1 MTDGTFRVRVADPV
15 RDAERVADI
24 YRYYVDDTD
33 ISFEEVAP
41 SVDEIRSR
49 MDAVLAWTPWL
60 VAAAVGGGESES
72 DHVIGYAYAS
82 RHRER
87 AGYRWSVDISV
98 YIDREWHRRGVGRAL
113 YADLLPILRRQ
124 GMVNVY
130 AGIAVPNPG
139 SVALHESLGM
149 KQVALYEQV
158 GYKFGTWPDVAWFA
172 LRLNEPTE
180 KPSEPIP
187 FPELRPDSR

>member
-1 MTDGTFRVRVADPV
+1 MADAGYRVRVADPAL
-15 RDAERVADI
+15 DAERVADI
-24 YRYYVDDTD
+24 YRYYVEDTD

-41 SVDEIRSR
+41 SVDEMRGR
-49 MDAVLAWTPWL
+49 MEAVLAWTPWL
-60 VAAAVGGGESES
+60 VAVETES

-98 YIDREWHRRGVGRAL
+98 YIDCEWHRRGVGRAL
-113 YADLLPILRRQ
+113 YAELIPILRRQ

-139 SVALHESLGM
+139 SVGLHESLGM
-149 KQVALYEQV
+149 KQIAMYEQV

-172 LRLNEPTE
+172 LRLNEPTSE
-180 KPSEPIP
+180 PAEPIP
-187 FPELRPDSR
+187 YPELPDLA

>member
-1 MTDGTFRVRVADPV
+1 MTDASLRIRVADPL
-15 RDAERVADI
+15 RDADRVADI
-24 YRYYVDDTD
+24 YRYYVEDTD

-41 SVDEIRSR
+41 SVDEIRTR
-49 MDAVLAWTPWL
+49 MQAVLEWTPWL
-60 VAAAVGGGESES
+60 VAETVDGGGSES

-113 YADLLPILRRQ
+113 YAELIPILRRQ
-124 GMVNVY
+124 RMVNVY

-180 KPSEPIP
+180 NPSEPIP
-187 FPELRPDSR
+187 FPELRPAAR

>member
-1 MTDGTFRVRVADPV
+1 MGEAEFRVRVADPAL
-15 RDAERVADI
+15 DAQRVADI
-24 YRYYVDDTD
+24 YRYYVEDTD

-41 SVDEIRSR
+41 SAPEMRGR
-49 MDAVLAWTPWL
+49 MEAVLAWTPWL
-60 VAAAVGGGESES
+60 VAEDIES
-72 DHVIGYAYAS
+72 DRVIGYAYAS

-98 YIDREWHRRGVGRAL
+98 YIDRVWHRRGVGRAL
-113 YADLLPILRRQ
+113 YAELIPILRRQ

-139 SVALHESLGM
+139 SVGLHESLGM

-158 GYKFGTWPDVAWFA
+158 GFKFGTWPDVAWFA
-172 LRLNEPTE
+172 LRLNEPLAE
-180 KPSEPIP
+180 PAEPIP
-187 FPELRPDSR
+187 FPELRPAEQ

>member
-1 MTDGTFRVRVADPV
+1 MTNGTFRIRVADPG
-15 RDAERVADI
+15 RDAERVTDI
-24 YRYYVDDTD
+24 YRYYVEETD

-41 SVDEIRSR
+41 SADEMRGR
-49 MDAVLAWTPWL
+49 MEAVLAWTPWL
-60 VAAAVGGGESES
+60 VAETVDAGRSES

-98 YIDREWHRRGVGRAL
+98 YIDHAWHRRGVGRAL
-113 YADLLPILRRQ
+113 YAALVPILRRQ

-130 AGIAVPNPG
+130 AGIAVPNPA

-180 KPSEPIP
+180 KPSEPTP
-187 FPELRPDSR
+187 FPELTPAER